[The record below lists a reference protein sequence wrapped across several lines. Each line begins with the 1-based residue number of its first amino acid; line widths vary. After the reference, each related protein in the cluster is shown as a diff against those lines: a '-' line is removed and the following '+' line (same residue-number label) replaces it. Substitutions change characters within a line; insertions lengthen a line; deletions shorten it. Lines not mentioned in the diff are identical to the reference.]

1 MRPRDSLGHLHDLIH
16 ECVKPANT
24 CLERG
29 RSSAGDKLGDKL
41 GVSVQTFAHCALNPA
56 SSGVNWGSVF
66 KRLHIAL

>member
-41 GVSVQTFAHCALNPA
+41 GVR
-56 SSGVNWGSVF
+56 NWGSVF